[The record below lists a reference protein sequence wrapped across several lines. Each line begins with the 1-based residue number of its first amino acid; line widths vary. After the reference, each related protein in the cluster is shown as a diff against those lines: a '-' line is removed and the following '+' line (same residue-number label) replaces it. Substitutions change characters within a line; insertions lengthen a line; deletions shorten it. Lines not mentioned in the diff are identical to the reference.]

1 MGFKIRILSII
12 ELTAYFAQEVHSYT
26 NFLVNK
32 RRQVLLKRIANL
44 NGRRRHRRSITVS

>member
-12 ELTAYFAQEVHSYT
+12 ELIAYFAQEVHSYT

-44 NGRRRHRRSITVS
+44 NG

>member
-12 ELTAYFAQEVHSYT
+12 ELIAYFAQEVHSYT

-32 RRQVLLKRIANL
+32 RNKFFLKE
-44 NGRRRHRRSITVS
+44 